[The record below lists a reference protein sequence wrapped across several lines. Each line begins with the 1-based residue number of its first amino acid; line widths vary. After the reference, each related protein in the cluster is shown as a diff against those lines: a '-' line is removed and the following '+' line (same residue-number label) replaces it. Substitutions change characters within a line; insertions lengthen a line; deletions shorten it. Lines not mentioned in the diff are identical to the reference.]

1 MQRTAACDP
10 FISELLVRD
19 DAVRKAWV
27 DAAPS
32 THLWKVRLP
41 PEIGPGAHPV
51 TVRAIDEYG
60 RRHLAHAVLE
70 VADKHPSPGM

>member
-1 MQRTAACDP
+1 MPMQRTAACDP

-41 PEIGPGAHPV
+41 PGIGPGV
-51 TVRAIDEYG
+51 STT
-60 RRHLAHAVLE
+60 AVNH
-70 VADKHPSPGM
+70 D